1 MKPAPSSV
9 LHGSRRHTSWMLVL
23 QRKSIGTIRRS
34 LATQVEHSTAF
45 PDDKQRHQGK
55 ERVVIL
61 GSGWG
66 GYSLSRRLSS
76 SKFAP
81 LIISPRSYFVFT
93 PLLTDAAGGSLDF
106 SNIVEPVRDRRAQ
119 VDFIQAAARAVD
131 FDRKTILCEATVVK
145 SGVTESPRTDEAGG
159 VISAMAKRQW
169 EAGETFTVPYDKLV
183 IAVGTVT
190 KTFNTPGVRENA
202 LFFKDIGDARRMR
215 KWLLHFAIVGAGPT
229 GTELAASLR
238 DFIYRD
244 LMRLYPSLEGIPR
257 ITLYDVAPTVL
268 SMFDERL
275 AAYAMETM
283 KKEGITIKT
292 SHHVAGLRWGEPGAK
307 PPYEMDP
314 KRCLTLTTK
323 EEGEVGVGM
332 CVWATGNKMNEF
344 IRNSLEEVDVFPSA
358 SAVAKGEKIREGNS
372 SWKVKK
378 GPNGALLVDGR
389 LRVQLAS
396 DNGQTAILR
405 DVFALG
411 DNAMPET
418 GAPPATAQ
426 ATFQEAKWLAARLN
440 ADDIEQAP
448 PFSFRNMGTLA
459 YIGDA
464 RALMQLP
471 HEDGQ
476 RYKYLPHGLTGRMAW
491 LVWNS
496 AYLTMSISWRN
507 RLRVAY
513 TNYINCMTKMA
524 YAAISQRKLA
534 ETDAKIPS
542 EWRLSES
549 QIPPGMLSP
558 AESITNVKQYGR
570 VNVMDIPRTCGLL
583 SARELEITEQYDV
596 RGLLR
601 AMTDKRLTAE
611 EVTTAF
617 CKRAAIAHQLTRC
630 LTEPLFDRAIQR
642 ARELDAHLHRTGR
655 PIGPLHG
662 LPVSVKDCFNV
673 KGIDTSIGI
682 AALVSRPATEDA
694 PLIQLLTALGAIV
707 LTKTNVPQTMGALD
721 SANFVFG
728 RTLNPLNR
736 ALTAG
741 GSSGGEG
748 VLVAMRGCMVGFG
761 TDIGG
766 SIRVPA
772 MCMGVYGFKPSVGR
786 VPFGGQEGGQV
797 PGKGRIAL
805 QAVAGPIARS
815 VEDLGAVMA
824 EIVPR
829 AEMFGEDCIPGLWG
843 GEFPRSGLRRKVT
856 IGVLRS
862 DGVVQPLP
870 PVARV
875 LDEVAHMLRRTQ
887 GVEVVEIPVLPALSK
902 CQGLAGRLMGVDD
915 GSTMLDLLEATG
927 EPLIPWLQGRVKR
940 GKALSVVQLAQL
952 QAQRSAVE
960 RELLAMWMRDGNGD
974 GDRLAGRQVDAII
987 LPVAPHP
994 VPEIDR
1000 YNAVGYS
1007 SSFVLLDY
1015 PAGVIPVRK
1024 FRETDLELG
1033 KEMTAPVLGS
1043 WDKANRLL
1051 WNEKTVDRRVYL
1063 DSPLSIQVV
1072 TPKQHDYEL
1081 YRAMEI
1087 IDRAVRAEEHKT
1099 VAKL

>member
-1 MKPAPSSV
+1 
-9 LHGSRRHTSWMLVL
+9 MLVL

-159 VISAMAKRQW
+159 VISAMAKRRW

-202 LFFKDIGDARRMR
+202 LFFKDIGDARRVRRRVRECFELAVLPTMTPEMR

-507 RLRVAY
+507 RLRVAFRWLL
-513 TNYINCMTKMA
+513 NN
-524 YAAISQRKLA
+524 LF
-534 ETDAKIPS
+534 
-542 EWRLSES
+542 
-549 QIPPGMLSP
+549 
-558 AESITNVKQYGR
+558 GR
-570 VNVMDIPRTCGLL
+570 D
-583 SARELEITEQYDV
+583 
-596 RGLLR
+596 
-601 AMTDKRLTAE
+601 
-611 EVTTAF
+611 
-617 CKRAAIAHQLTRC
+617 
-630 LTEPLFDRAIQR
+630 
-642 ARELDAHLHRTGR
+642 
-655 PIGPLHG
+655 
-662 LPVSVKDCFNV
+662 
-673 KGIDTSIGI
+673 
-682 AALVSRPATEDA
+682 VSR
-694 PLIQLLTALGAIV
+694 
-707 LTKTNVPQTMGALD
+707 
-721 SANFVFG
+721 
-728 RTLNPLNR
+728 
-736 ALTAG
+736 
-741 GSSGGEG
+741 
-748 VLVAMRGCMVGFG
+748 
-761 TDIGG
+761 
-766 SIRVPA
+766 
-772 MCMGVYGFKPSVGR
+772 Y
-786 VPFGGQEGGQV
+786 
-797 PGKGRIAL
+797 
-805 QAVAGPIARS
+805 
-815 VEDLGAVMA
+815 
-824 EIVPR
+824 
-829 AEMFGEDCIPGLWG
+829 
-843 GEFPRSGLRRKVT
+843 
-856 IGVLRS
+856 
-862 DGVVQPLP
+862 
-870 PVARV
+870 
-875 LDEVAHMLRRTQ
+875 
-887 GVEVVEIPVLPALSK
+887 
-902 CQGLAGRLMGVDD
+902 
-915 GSTMLDLLEATG
+915 
-927 EPLIPWLQGRVKR
+927 
-940 GKALSVVQLAQL
+940 
-952 QAQRSAVE
+952 
-960 RELLAMWMRDGNGD
+960 
-974 GDRLAGRQVDAII
+974 
-987 LPVAPHP
+987 
-994 VPEIDR
+994 
-1000 YNAVGYS
+1000 
-1007 SSFVLLDY
+1007 
-1015 PAGVIPVRK
+1015 
-1024 FRETDLELG
+1024 
-1033 KEMTAPVLGS
+1033 
-1043 WDKANRLL
+1043 
-1051 WNEKTVDRRVYL
+1051 
-1063 DSPLSIQVV
+1063 
-1072 TPKQHDYEL
+1072 
-1081 YRAMEI
+1081 
-1087 IDRAVRAEEHKT
+1087 
-1099 VAKL
+1099 